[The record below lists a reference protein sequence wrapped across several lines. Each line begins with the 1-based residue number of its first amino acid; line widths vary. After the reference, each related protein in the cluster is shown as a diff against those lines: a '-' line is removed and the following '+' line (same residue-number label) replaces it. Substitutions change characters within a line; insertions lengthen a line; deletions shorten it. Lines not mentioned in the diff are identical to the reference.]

1 MTAGDDPVAAAVT
14 QFLKTGPSKERFLEY
29 LMVDLCE
36 QFPKSCSKYVFL
48 GALLSDLDK
57 TAQLAWVVDFVNRR
71 IEAAG
76 FGNHPEDYYWR
87 PIVEGALTF
96 SDVTDGT
103 ANLVDIVSANDSL
116 DRRQARQAAAA
127 RLSKAQ
133 RRNKRGPG
141 RPRLFDPAREDPDYL
156 LLKMMLWHGAK
167 PLQPYRLARE
177 IVEDR
182 NQEGQRLRGDPHTNA
197 IRLGKN
203 STLY

>member
-1 MTAGDDPVAAAVT
+1 LTAGDDPVAAAVT

-29 LMVDLCE
+29 LTVDLFE
-36 QFPKSCSKYVFL
+36 QFPKSCSKYVLL

-96 SDVTDGT
+96 RDVTDGT
-103 ANLVDIVSANDSL
+103 ADLVDIVSANDSL

-127 RLSKAQ
+127 REVPKPTTKEVKARTIAALMLETQ
-133 RRNKRGPG
+133 PRYRRRGG
-141 RPRLFDPAREDPDYL
+141 LAQ
-156 LLKMMLWHGAK
+156 A
-167 PLQPYRLARE
+167 ARE
-177 IVEDR
+177 IAEIVGLTAGGTE
-182 NQEGQRLRGDPHTNA
+182 NA
-197 IRLGKN
+197 IRDLWH
-203 STLY
+203 T